1 MLPAAEAPDLWRA
14 LEIAGVTAAGLGA
27 RDTLRL
33 EAGLNLYGQ
42 DMDESVSP
50 MECGLAWTVNLAM
63 ERDFV
68 GRAGL
73 TLHPARHQLGLVV
86 LGRGMVRSHQVVK
99 TVAGE
104 GVVTSG
110 GFAPTLGCSIAL
122 ARVPT
127 AVSAGESVEVE
138 ARGKRLAAKTV
149 TPPFVRHGKIL
160 INVARSASN
169 VQR

>member
-1 MLPAAEAPDLWRA
+1 
-14 LEIAGVTAAGLGA
+14 
-27 RDTLRL
+27 
-33 EAGLNLYGQ
+33 
-42 DMDESVSP
+42 
-50 MECGLAWTVNLAM
+50 
-63 ERDFV
+63 
-68 GRAGL
+68 
-73 TLHPARHQLGLVV
+73 
-86 LGRGMVRSHQVVK
+86 MVRSHQVVK